1 MEKNLKRA
9 VVILIPK
16 NSKEVMPLNQNPY
29 DTNINC
35 QACK

>member
-1 MEKNLKRA
+1 MEIKNLKRA
-9 VVILIPK
+9 VVIL